1 MAYIKKLVIHGFKS
15 FANRTEIPFDKGIN
29 VIIGANGSGKS
40 NISDALCF
48 VLGRLSIKSM
58 RAAKAANLL
67 FQGTHEKKP
76 AHEAY
81 VELIFDNSDK
91 TFKINSNELI
101 IKRIV
106 RSNGLGIY
114 KINHETKTRQEVLEL
129 LSQAGIDPNGFNIVL
144 QGEIAHFVKMRSE
157 DRREIIEE
165 IAGISVYEMRKQKAL
180 HEIEK
185 TEEKLKEVSA
195 VLRERTSY
203 LKNLEE
209 ERKQALRFRELEK
222 TIKQCKA
229 SLIKRSIDEKEK
241 EKDGFNK
248 DIEKNKKYREN
259 IKSVI
264 DKINKEVLEIENKI
278 NEINQH
284 IQKAT
289 GFERESLNDEI
300 TELNSKIAAD
310 KARKEN
316 FEKKIAENE
325 VRKQELESNI
335 KELESDLNALKKQS
349 PKISKRQDDLK
360 TKKQE
365 LEKIEDE
372 KERLYSAQTEFNAV
386 RDRIRD
392 KEKLINKIQT
402 ESKLIFNQIKEISE
416 SLSVHTVEKCNEDI
430 AKIKENIE
438 IMEKEISELENR
450 KTALGKSISVAE
462 AELERNEKLKSHMP
476 KTDLCPLCQTKLTK
490 DHTSHVINY
499 ADERIKKAQ
508 DELKTSEKSLSEIN
522 IKLMELNKKE
532 KELQLNISKKQ
543 FELVKLNNIEEK
555 RDSMKR
561 LMDDEK
567 IIKSELTSLEN
578 EKNRIEKRIQD
589 KDIIEERYQRLF
601 FEMQELSSRTD
612 ENLDTTILYKERE
625 LENVKNVIKNIGKD
639 KKEIYDEINR
649 LSGELNEAEKAL
661 EEKEKTARIMSEKFK
676 KMFEERTELQ
686 EKIKQKNSLLINQQT
701 GLNRF
706 DDVINNLKVN
716 IARVSAEEESF
727 EFELREFQGVEF
739 LQGSKQF
746 LEEKLKK
753 SEQSLVIIGSVN
765 LRALETY
772 DAIKEEYE
780 KIAEKA
786 QQLEKERD
794 EILKIIQEIDIKKK
808 KTFMKTF
815 NSINELFTRNF
826 SQLSTKGHAFLEIEN
841 EEDIFAGGVS
851 ITIKVAKGKYF
862 DVSSLS
868 GGEQTL
874 IALSLIFAIQEF
886 KPYFFYILDEID
898 AALDKRNSELLSN
911 LLQKYIKAGQYII
924 ISHNDSIISG
934 ADIIYGISMNHGI
947 SKVLSL
953 KISEGNK
960 VVEEKVVN

>member
-129 LSQAGIDPNGFNIVL
+129 LSQAGIDPNWFNIVL

-438 IMEKEISELENR
+438 IMEKE
-450 KTALGKSISVAE
+450 
-462 AELERNEKLKSHMP
+462 
-476 KTDLCPLCQTKLTK
+476 
-490 DHTSHVINY
+490 
-499 ADERIKKAQ
+499 
-508 DELKTSEKSLSEIN
+508 
-522 IKLMELNKKE
+522 

-716 IARVSAEEESF
+716 IARVSAEEASF

-862 DVSSLS
+862 DVTSLS

-874 IALSLIFAIQEF
+874 VALSLIFAIQEF

-898 AALDKRNSELLSN
+898 AALDKRNSELLAN
-911 LLQKYIKAGQYII
+911 LLHKYIQTGQYII

-953 KISEGNK
+953 KILMI
-960 VVEEKVVN
+960 